1 MNMNI
6 YLYDLAKM
14 VGSDKPEYVIVA
26 APTAT
31 SSVTLHPAKQSVT
44 WRPCNEGG
52 NEMIWI
58 APSSKLISFIN
69 SQETINFAC
78 REVITVKHGWVIYPI
93 KVAKKAVALVTNPRV
108 DVDHYMRSA
117 NALLYMYY
125 NINPNNIVVDMSN
138 NKVWTSFSNQLTK
151 DDILFLLHHRDM
163 DKKDPLLIGQWSN
176 VKTETAN
183 FSINWDLLSPEFD
196 VAHGLGD
203 KIKLHSSTHS
213 IDSIVIPKTAIPTLV
228 CFGDVNKDLNGTI
241 ER

>member
-1 MNMNI
+1 MDMNI

-14 VGSDKPEYVIVA
+14 IGSDTPEYVIVA

-58 APSSKLISFIN
+58 APSSKLINFIN
-69 SQETINFAC
+69 SQEAINFAC
-78 REVITVKHGWVIYPI
+78 REVITVKHGWVIYPT
-93 KVAKKAVALVTNPRV
+93 KVAKKAVALVTNPRT
-108 DVDHYMRSA
+108 DVDHYVRSA
-117 NALLYMYY
+117 NVLLYACY
-125 NINPNNIVVDMSN
+125 NVNSNDIVVDMNN

-151 DDILFLLHHRDM
+151 DDILSLLHHRDI
-163 DKKDPLLIGQWSN
+163 DEKDSPRLLIGQWSD
-176 VKTETAN
+176 VKTDTAN
-183 FSINWDLLSPEFD
+183 FGVNWDLLSPEFN

-203 KIKLHSSTHS
+203 KIKLQSSTHS
-213 IDSIVIPKTAIPTLV
+213 MVIPKTAIPTLV
-228 CFGDVNKDLNGTI
+228 YFGDVNNNLTGTT